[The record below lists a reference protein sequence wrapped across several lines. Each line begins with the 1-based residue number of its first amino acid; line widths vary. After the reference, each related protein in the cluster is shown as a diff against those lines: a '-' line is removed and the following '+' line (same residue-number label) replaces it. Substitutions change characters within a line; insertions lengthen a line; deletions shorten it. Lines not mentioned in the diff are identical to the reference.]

1 VSSTRQVI
9 HATQGPK
16 VKAPLSHAV
25 RVGNLLFVSGMPPY
39 FGDREFVKDDFEAQ
53 FHQSMKNLKAVL
65 EEAGSSLEKVAKVM
79 VYLRRESD
87 FWPMNEL
94 YKQYFKEG
102 NYPARTTIVCG
113 LGIPVLLEI
122 ECVAEV

>member
-1 VSSTRQVI
+1 MTRTVI
-9 HATQGPK
+9 NAKNGPK

-25 RVGNLLFVSGMPPY
+25 RTGNLLYVSGMPPY

-53 FHQSMKNLKAVL
+53 FHQSMKNLIAVL
-65 EEAGSSLEKVAKVM
+65 EEAGSSLDKVVKVM
-79 VYLRRESD
+79 MYLRRESD

-94 YKQYFKEG
+94 YRQYFKEG

-113 LGIPVLLEI
+113 LGVPVLLEI
-122 ECVAEV
+122 ECVAEI

>member
-1 VSSTRQVI
+1 MTRTVI
-9 HATQGPK
+9 NAKNGPK

-25 RVGNLLFVSGMPPY
+25 RTGNLLYVSGMPPY

-53 FHQSMKNLKAVL
+53 FHQSMKNLIAVL
-65 EEAGSSLEKVAKVM
+65 EEAGSSLDKVIKVM
-79 VYLRRESD
+79 MYLRRESD

-94 YKQYFKEG
+94 YRQYFKEG

-113 LGIPVLLEI
+113 LGVPVLLEI
-122 ECVAEV
+122 ECVAEI

>member
-1 VSSTRQVI
+1 MTRTVI
-9 HATQGPK
+9 HAANGPK
-16 VKAPLSHAV
+16 VLAPLSHAV
-25 RVGNLLFVSGMPPY
+25 KTGNLVFVSGMPPY

-53 FHQSMKNLKAVL
+53 FHQSMKNLTAVL
-65 EEAGSSLEKVAKVM
+65 EEAGSSLDKVVKVM
-79 VYLRRESD
+79 MYLRREED

-94 YKQYFKEG
+94 YKQYFKAG

-113 LGIPVLLEI
+113 LGVPVLLEI